1 MSKKKPFETTGNYDN
16 TNAGS
21 FVIEPTFWD
30 SINVRETVES
40 IAMAIVLAMIFKT
53 LQAEAYIIPTG
64 SMAPTLMGQHV
75 EVACPDCDYYFQV
88 GATFEGPS
96 SRVAGQAEAATY
108 RVHKVRCPLTFEI
121 RELARADAPPPKD
134 ANGNSVLPQPNDESF
149 AGDRIV
155 VSKLEHLWRDPQ
167 RWDVIVFK
175 YPGAAKANYIKR
187 LVGLPG
193 ESLTINNGDVYV
205 QPSAGLNTSIA
216 HSEAIA
222 RKPASKLAKIA
233 IPVQDSHYFSA
244 AMRKAGLPPGWIPD
258 AARQLDAAGPT
269 WQQRCVAQSQ
279 WKVQATGAEP
289 ATYQLEAAASQ
300 NREYDWLRFRHLVP
314 RQAHWQII
322 RSGESLPTSYVES
335 PGHLVTDYYC
345 YNDGKMIRETK
356 NRDANWDDSRFGG
369 NWVGDLI
376 MEAEI
381 TVGSQGTLALD
392 AVEGG
397 VHFLCEIDVA
407 TGQATL
413 SSEVSLDGVTI
424 QFAGGSASESSTPG
438 SLTFATPL
446 KGSGAYRIRYA
457 NCDDRIYLWIND
469 QEVAIPGDGAYARTG
484 PLHPFYHPTD
494 YGDARPLGIGFQG
507 GSLSVERL
515 KVLRDFYYLGADD
528 FFFDS
533 RSSVR
538 DRNGQGVSGEKS
550 VQNLYQYYETPSI
563 WSSVEFREL
572 YRPFDQQT
580 PLNWGQAFQLSE
592 DQFFPMGDN
601 SPQSE
606 DARKW
611 SAPNYV
617 ERRFMIGRA
626 LMVYWPH
633 TWNSPPFWPNFN
645 RMRIIH

>member
-1 MSKKKPFETTGNYDN
+1 
-16 TNAGS
+16 
-21 FVIEPTFWD
+21 
-30 SINVRETVES
+30 
-40 IAMAIVLAMIFKT
+40 
-53 LQAEAYIIPTG
+53 
-64 SMAPTLMGQHV
+64 
-75 EVACPDCDYYFQV
+75 
-88 GATFEGPS
+88 
-96 SRVAGQAEAATY
+96 
-108 RVHKVRCPLTFEI
+108 
-121 RELARADAPPPKD
+121 
-134 ANGNSVLPQPNDESF
+134 
-149 AGDRIV
+149 
-155 VSKLEHLWRDPQ
+155 
-167 RWDVIVFK
+167 
-175 YPGAAKANYIKR
+175 
-187 LVGLPG
+187 
-193 ESLTINNGDVYV
+193 
-205 QPSAGLNTSIA
+205 
-216 HSEAIA
+216 
-222 RKPASKLAKIA
+222 
-233 IPVQDSHYFSA
+233 
-244 AMRKAGLPPGWIPD
+244 
-258 AARQLDAAGPT
+258 
-269 WQQRCVAQSQ
+269 
-279 WKVQATGAEP
+279 
-289 ATYQLEAAASQ
+289 
-300 NREYDWLRFRHLVP
+300 
-314 RQAHWQII
+314 
-322 RSGESLPTSYVES
+322 
-335 PGHLVTDYYC
+335 LVTDYYG
-345 YNDGKMIRETK
+345 YNDGRMIRETK
-356 NRDANWDDSRFGG
+356 NRDTNWDDSRFGG

-376 MEAEI
+376 MEAEV
-381 TVGSQGTLALD
+381 TVGPQGTLALD

-484 PLHPFYHPTD
+484 QLHPFYHPMD

-538 DRNGQGVSGEKS
+538 DRNGQGVSGATS
-550 VQNLYQYYETPSI
+550 VQNLYQYYETPSL

-633 TWNSPPFWPNFN
+633 TWNAPPFWPNFN